1 MTKSPS
7 LDDRSLAGKVR
18 NFQRNGLAETLD
30 LLGKIHFL
38 YITFLHFVKEERKKG
53 YIVNKHGLHLS
64 GIIPGPIQSAFL
76 HDHHRDVARGPG
88 G

>member
-30 LLGKIHFL
+30 LWEKIPFL
-38 YITFLHFVKEERKKG
+38 YITFLHFVKEERLLG
-53 YIVNKHGLHLS
+53 WES
-64 GIIPGPIQSAFL
+64 FL
-76 HDHHRDVARGPG
+76 DLQRLFC
-88 G
+88 